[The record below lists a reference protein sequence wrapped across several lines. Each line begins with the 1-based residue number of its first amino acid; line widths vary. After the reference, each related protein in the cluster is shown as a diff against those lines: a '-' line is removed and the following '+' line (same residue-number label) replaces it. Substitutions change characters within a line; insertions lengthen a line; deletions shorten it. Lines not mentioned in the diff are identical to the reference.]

1 MVLKGNEDIHLPF
14 YHSKG
19 MTKINVVKALLKNI
33 LFSFNRF
40 KIITL

>member
-19 MTKINVVKALLKNI
+19 MTKINVVKALLKKYS
-33 LFSFNRF
+33 LFFQQ
-40 KIITL
+40 I